1 MKRIYVRVALLA
13 TSMAA
18 LLLAGGA
25 GLPYDPEPDLAEN
38 ALLIEDHLAHD
49 KAQR

>member
-1 MKRIYVRVALLA
+1 MKKAYVRVAVLA

-25 GLPYDPEPDLAEN
+25 GL
-38 ALLIEDHLAHD
+38 
-49 KAQR
+49 RWR